1 MGRSRRGALIAG
13 IAALM
18 AIVPSGAR
26 ADSGD
31 PTFDTVRLPVPHV
44 GSGTEPRVA
53 VGPDDR
59 RWVVTTDGEQGGPA
73 VVFSS
78 ADGKSWAKTAGDVGG
93 QTVPTI
99 DVDIV
104 VLPTGRIIASE
115 LDTAGLNFP
124 TGYSDDGGKTWK
136 ASSGTTA
143 ADQDRQWF
151 AVGKVD
157 PQTKQPRVYLLYHN
171 LASGLAQH
179 NMWVQTSHDGG
190 ATFGAPV
197 PVTTPTP
204 GNQDAYLDLQC
215 GDSGGPS
222 TIMADQRT
230 GQVYVVF
237 TTRAAPQGGV
247 DIGGCGASVFGPIE
261 VNVVAG
267 TRVWVGQASADAQS
281 FSDSL
286 AVDHSADGHI
296 VSMQLAYGALDR
308 AGNVYVAY
316 PESARPYPDFSQAAV
331 RYVFSAPGDQLKWS
345 QPRTVLPNGPDGSG
359 GGHQLVHM
367 VAGDPGQL
375 SLAYFTGVPQA
386 SGKPAWF
393 LEHSQTQDGFDAKP
407 DFVHQR
413 LSDVKTYRYT
423 AAEMMAACS
432 EPDDPA
438 QGIENGF
445 ECNRSTDVWGIAA
458 DQECR
463 TVIAWPTGTKDQT
476 DEASGRL
483 GTYVSTQT
491 GGRTLCE
498 SSGATTAPGQ
508 TTPGGQGGGG
518 GGGGTPTTPASACPD
533 KIAPV
538 SRTGRTKLHVG
549 TTGLRVSGTS
559 RDKGC
564 KSSNLITGAGH
575 VARVDVSIAK
585 VRGKSLVNCR
595 FLKANGKLTGDRRC
609 RKPVLLRAKGLE
621 RWSFKIAAKLPKG
634 HYRLVVR
641 AVDRASNKEKPAKGR
656 NIVVFAVR

>member
-1 MGRSRRGALIAG
+1 MALAPG
-13 IAALM
+13 IANA
-18 AIVPSGAR
+18 
-26 ADSGD
+26 ADV
-31 PTFDTVRLPVPHV
+31 PTFDTERLPVQHV

-59 RWVVTTDGEQGGPA
+59 RWVATTDGEQGGPV

-78 ADGKSWAKTAGDVGG
+78 PDGHVWSKTAGDVGG

-104 VLPTGRIIASE
+104 ALPTGRIIASE

-124 TGYSDDGGKTWK
+124 TGYSDDGGKTWT
-136 ASSGTTA
+136 ASTGTTA

-157 PQTKQPRVYLLYHN
+157 PSTKQPRVYLLFHN

-230 GQVYVVF
+230 GKVYVVF
-237 TTRAAPQGGV
+237 TTRAAPQNGGIDV
-247 DIGGCGASVFGPIE
+247 GGCGASVFGPIE

-267 TRVWVGQASADAQS
+267 TRVWVGQADADAQS

-286 AVDHSADGHI
+286 AVDHAADGHI

-316 PESARPYPDFSQAAV
+316 PESPRPYPDFSQAAV
-331 RYVFSAPGDQLKWS
+331 RYVFSAPGDTLKWS

-375 SLAYFTGVPQA
+375 SFAYFTGVPQ
-386 SGKPAWF
+386 STGKPAWF
-393 LEHSQTQDGFDAKP
+393 LEHSQTQDGFDQAP

-413 LSDVKTYRYT
+413 VSDVKTYRYT

-463 TVIAWPTGTKDQT
+463 TVIAWPTGTKDQP
-476 DEASGRL
+476 DEAPGKL

-491 GGRTLCE
+491 GGPTLCD
-498 SSGATTAPGQ
+498 SSAATS
-508 TTPGGQGGGG
+508 TPVPT
-518 GGGGTPTTPASACPD
+518 GGGTPQQPGGISTSACPD

-538 SRTGRTKLHVG
+538 SRTGRTKLRVG
-549 TTGLRVSGTS
+549 KTRLRVSGTS

-564 KSSNLITGAGH
+564 KSTNTITGAGH

-585 VRGKSLVNCR
+585 VRGKSLVHCR
-595 FLKANGKLTGDRRC
+595 FLKANGKLTGNRRC
-609 RKPVLLRAKGLE
+609 RKPVLLPAKGLE
-621 RWSFKIAAKLPKG
+621 RWSLRFAAKLPRG
-634 HYRLVVR
+634 SYRLVVR
-641 AVDRASNKEKPAKGR
+641 AVDRARNKEKPAKGR
-656 NIVVFAVR
+656 NIVSFRVR